1 MRPRLS
7 FRPRRQRL
15 CIVAEVCHGA
25 SDTDTWR
32 RAPDGHDLE
41 PLDPL
46 VEAAGSP
53 SFGHPLSRS
62 ARLAPPLP
70 MTPKRSPSNS
80 RRGRSSWSGGVHNR
94 ASAQRLSRARRRVLA
109 RQNGSPMMVSTNSCS
124 RGACMCV
131 VTRAVMTARFND
143 CSTLV
148 GGDDRPAAAAC
159 GRGVCRE
166 SKGCV
171 GGAECCRGIHDARI
185 HGHPYCLATTG
196 LCASAQH
203 LAQGHRQH
211 LRALLECRYCDVH
224 SAHPMSTC
232 MQPVCM

>member
-1 MRPRLS
+1 MPRDRSNSPPLPLDGS
-7 FRPRRQRL
+7 APGD
-15 CIVAEVCHGA
+15 VANQ
-25 SDTDTWR
+25 
-32 RAPDGHDLE
+32 
-41 PLDPL
+41 DPL

-80 RRGRSSWSGGVHNR
+80 RRGRSSWSGGAHNR

-143 CSTLV
+143 CSTWLEAMIAQLPPHV
-148 GGDDRPAAAAC
+148 D
-159 GRGVCRE
+159 
-166 SKGCV
+166 
-171 GGAECCRGIHDARI
+171 AEFAGSRFE
-185 HGHPYCLATTG
+185 G
-196 LCASAQH
+196 LRWGSRM
-203 LAQGHRQH
+203 LSR
-211 LRALLECRYCDVH
+211 H
-224 SAHPMSTC
+224 S
-232 MQPVCM
+232 

>member
-1 MRPRLS
+1 MPRDRSNSPPLPLDGS
-7 FRPRRQRL
+7 APGD
-15 CIVAEVCHGA
+15 VANQ
-25 SDTDTWR
+25 
-32 RAPDGHDLE
+32 
-41 PLDPL
+41 DPL

-80 RRGRSSWSGGVHNR
+80 WRGRSSWSGGAHNR

-185 HGHPYCLATTG
+185 HGQPYCLATTG

>member
-1 MRPRLS
+1 MPRDRSNSPPLPLDGS
-7 FRPRRQRL
+7 APGD
-15 CIVAEVCHGA
+15 VANQ
-25 SDTDTWR
+25 
-32 RAPDGHDLE
+32 
-41 PLDPL
+41 DPL

-80 RRGRSSWSGGVHNR
+80 RRGRSSWSGGAHNR

-185 HGHPYCLATTG
+185 HGQPYCLATTG
-196 LCASAQH
+196 LCANHNISLRDIGSTFGRFWSA
-203 LAQGHRQH
+203 GIVMCIVRI
-211 LRALLECRYCDVH
+211 
-224 SAHPMSTC
+224 P
-232 MQPVCM
+232 

>member
-1 MRPRLS
+1 MPRDRCNSPPLPLDGS
-7 FRPRRQRL
+7 APGD
-15 CIVAEVCHGA
+15 VANQ
-25 SDTDTWR
+25 
-32 RAPDGHDLE
+32 
-41 PLDPL
+41 DPL

-80 RRGRSSWSGGVHNR
+80 RRGRSSWSWGAHNR

-185 HGHPYCLATTG
+185 HGQPYCLATTG
-196 LCASAQH
+196 LCANHNISLRDIGSTFGRFWSA
-203 LAQGHRQH
+203 GIVMCIVRI
-211 LRALLECRYCDVH
+211 
-224 SAHPMSTC
+224 P
-232 MQPVCM
+232 